1 MAENPV
7 LDRVSGFA
15 AQPVARQVSLLVGM
29 AASVALGIGLVD
41 FATKPALEPLFGAMS
56 PTDNATA
63 INTLQSNGIAYELE
77 QGTGMLLVPYDQVL
91 RARMVLASE
100 GFPRSG
106 GVGFE
111 SLYQEQEMGLSSFM
125 EQARYHRAVEAELSR
140 TIAAMDSV
148 TAARVHL
155 AVAKQSAFMR
165 RGNEPS
171 ASVMVNLTPGVSLKD
186 RQLAGIIHL
195 VASSIPNLDAA
206 NVSVVDQGGK
216 LLSDQGQD
224 NDFGYTAEQFRI
236 AQQLESSLSRRIL
249 DILEPLFGPGAVRA
263 QVAADMDFTRIER
276 TSETFDPNTVLRS
289 EQSNEDIAN
298 NNAGV
303 ASGIPGQ
310 LVNQP
315 PGAAAPAPDPQAQ
328 AGAPVN
334 QDVPPARE
342 SRQITRNF
350 EVNKELS
357 HIRQVPGTLNRL
369 SVAVVV
375 DYVLDAEGN
384 KVALDQPRIDQINQL
399 VREAVGFDQARGDT
413 LSVINSPFVAPEPIE
428 EIPEPGLLEQGW
440 VWQLGRGVLAGVAL
454 LMLILMVVRPMVR
467 YSTSY
472 VPPAPPGSDDDDQ
485 PRLTGPADDEFG
497 DDTVSIGGQ
506 AQAALPGATAS
517 APNYHQNVAMA
528 RNVANEQPARA
539 AYVVRNW
546 IAADG

>member
-1 MAENPV
+1 MADNPV
-7 LDRVSGFA
+7 LNRVSGFA
-15 AQPVARQVSLLVGM
+15 AQPVTRQLSLLIGM
-29 AASVALGIGLVD
+29 AASVALGVGIVD
-41 FATKPALEPLFGAMS
+41 FAMKPAFEPLFGAMS

-63 INTLQSNGIAYELE
+63 INTLQSNGITYELE

-100 GFPRSG
+100 GFPRTG

-111 SLYQEQEMGLSSFM
+111 SLYEEQQMGLSSFM
-125 EQARYHRAVEAELSR
+125 EQARYHRAVEAELAR

-148 TAARVHL
+148 SAARVHL
-155 AVAKQSAFMR
+155 AVSKQSAFMR

-171 ASVMVNLTPGVSLKD
+171 ASVMLNLTPGTTLGG

-195 VASSIPNLDAA
+195 VASSISNLDASR
-206 NVSVVDQGGK
+206 VSVVDQAGK

-236 AQQLESSLSRRIL
+236 AQQLEKAMSDRIL
-249 DILEPLFGPGAVRA
+249 SILEPLFGPGAVRA
-263 QVAADMDFTRIER
+263 QVTADMDFTRIER
-276 TSETFDPNTVLRS
+276 TSETFDPETVLRS
-289 EQSNEDIAN
+289 EQSTEDIAN
-298 NNAGV
+298 KLAGV
-303 ASGIPGQ
+303 AGGVPGT
-310 LVNQP
+310 LTNQP
-315 PGAAAPAPDPQAQ
+315 PEAATINNNPQ
-328 AGAPVN
+328 N
-334 QDVPPARE
+334 QPPQVVQQDDRPARE
-342 SRQITRNF
+342 SRKVTRNF
-350 EVNKELS
+350 EVNKNIA
-357 HIRQVPGTLNRL
+357 HIREVPGTLNRL

-384 KVALDQPRIDQINQL
+384 KVALDQARIDQINQL
-399 VREAVGFDQARGDT
+399 VREAVGFNQARGDT
-413 LSVINSPFVAPEPIE
+413 LSVINSPFVAPAPIE

-440 VWQLGRGVLAGVAL
+440 FWQAVRVGGAGLAL
-454 LMLILMVVRPMVR
+454 LLIFLMVVRPLIA

-472 VPPAPPGSDDDDQ
+472 MPPGYDEDEEDEDQ
-485 PRLTGPADDEFG
+485 PRLSGPGDEFG

-506 AQAALPGATAS
+506 AALPGAAGGG
-517 APNYHQNVAMA
+517 ANYQQNVAMA